1 MSFKDA
7 TKESKY
13 ILKTFVKLTLI
24 YHLDKNFCLTSKK
37 HLTESGKNNLVPQ
50 YRFSLAMF
58 LSG

>member
-13 ILKTFVKLTLI
+13 ILITFVNFI
-24 YHLDKNFCLTSKK
+24 YRLDKNFCLTSKK
-37 HLTESGKNNLVPQ
+37 HLTESGKNNLVTQ
-50 YRFSLAMF
+50 DRFSLAMF